1 MSNYNND
8 DYKEEKNKIAEDE
21 LSRANRRN
29 QKKKNVI
36 FKYPFLS
43 TLLIA
48 IIIIPLACLI
58 TYAYVHE
65 NADNK
70 NEVVKDTSSDSS
82 VVIEK
87 NTSAASKETI
97 TAAQKEKQA
106 AKEQAAKEQESK
118 KAEEEKAAKEAQ
130 AAKES
135 SSRAAEQSR
144 NEASSR
150 EAEANQTS
158 TSETSTSS
166 ESSDIEEKKPASSY
180 TVQAGDTLYHIALIS
195 YGSGS
200 AENQALIRNAN
211 GISGNTVSVGATLTI
226 PAN

>member
-1 MSNYNND
+1 M
-8 DYKEEKNKIAEDE
+8 
-21 LSRANRRN
+21 
-29 QKKKNVI
+29 I

-65 NADNK
+65 NAENK
-70 NEVVKDTSSDSS
+70 NDVVKDTSSDSS

-87 NTSAASKETI
+87 NTSAASKETV
-97 TAAQKEKQA
+97 TAAQK
-106 AKEQAAKEQESK
+106 AKEEAKAEKASKEKAEKAKAESDKKAKENERLASESRA
-118 KAEEEKAAKEAQ
+118 KAEKAAES
-130 AAKES
+130 AKARES
-135 SSRAAEQSR
+135 ETA
-144 NEASSR
+144 
-150 EAEANQTS
+150 QTS
-158 TSETSTSS
+158 TSEESS
-166 ESSDIEEKKPASSY
+166 ESEEKTPASTY

-195 YGSGS
+195 YGSGN

-211 GISGNTVSVGATLTI
+211 GLSGNTVSVGATLTI